1 MASALAVST
10 PSTPPPP
17 GTLHT
22 PNTPRLGYGDPWEP
36 YSPPRRSAR
45 LSSNR
50 TPSPISSSQ
59 PASRTSRQSTT
70 SSLSKSTTPAMS
82 PRKKRAPAMDSVRRA
97 SGVLTAEST
106 SHAAEGLGLTNT
118 SASTNSKA
126 TDAMATTQSFGM
138 PTPAKTPR
146 KQPDAK
152 LEVASR
158 AVARNLFAT
167 EADILSPKKKSRKSY
182 SGIGL
187 NSFIAEDVE
196 ENIEIFTDSI
206 DRVPEVDTSAENP
219 FYGPGSTAPEEPT
232 KRRSKRKITIPGEGK
247 KPVEEV
253 VGRDDGMLYVFR
265 GKRVYRKFSE
275 THSNEASGAEDEDE
289 AEPKRQ
295 HRMTRAS
302 IKPRRLFAPTTK
314 GKEPATSSTLED
326 EEAMTD
332 IEVADHKKVEV
343 DIVAT
348 PVTAEDKT
356 DTPKAPRFAP
366 ASPPSTTRVT
376 RSVDKLRSANTPVP
390 RPRSPFDGWRRSK
403 SGSEGQGQKRDGEPL
418 ARPAASSKRARA

>member
-22 PNTPRLGYGDPWEP
+22 PDTPRLGYGDHWEP
-36 YSPPRRSAR
+36 YSPRRRSAR

-50 TPSPISSSQ
+50 TPSPTSSSQ
-59 PASRTSRQSTT
+59 PASRTSRHSTT
-70 SSLSKSTTPAMS
+70 SSLSNFSTPAMS

-97 SGVLTAEST
+97 SGALTADST
-106 SHAAEGLGLTNT
+106 SNAADALGLNFT
-118 SASTNSKA
+118 SASSNSKA
-126 TDAMATTQSFGM
+126 THTMPTTQSFGM

-152 LEVASR
+152 IEVASR
-158 AVARNLFAT
+158 AVARNLFGSD
-167 EADILSPKKKSRKSY
+167 ADILSPKKKSKKSY

-187 NSFIAEDVE
+187 DSFIAEDVE

-206 DRVPEVDTSAENP
+206 DRVPEIDNSAENP
-219 FYGPGSTAPEEPT
+219 FYGTGSTTVEEPT
-232 KRRSKRKITIPGEGK
+232 KRRSKRKVTIPGEGK
-247 KPVEEV
+247 KPVEEA

-275 THSNEASGAEDEDE
+275 TYSNEVSGAEEE
-289 AEPKRQ
+289 TETERQ
-295 HRMTRAS
+295 PRMTRAS

-314 GKEPATSSTLED
+314 GKEPAATSTLED

-332 IEVADHKKVEV
+332 IEVADHEKAEV

-348 PVTAEDKT
+348 PVIAEDKA

-403 SGSEGQGQKRDGEPL
+403 SGSEGHGQKRDGEPL
-418 ARPAASSKRARA
+418 ARPAASSKRPRA